1 MPITPSDLDRNRFLD
16 RFAVGAFSTGT
27 GGDGV
32 AGFLARQ
39 MFPVIP
45 SDDEVGKYFTIDFDD
60 VRRDTFKPRAP
71 GDIIPT
77 GNWRMSSASFAT
89 EQYAYAE
96 GLPEEFTAKTA
107 PSLDVEQSATLVC
120 AERAL
125 ISQEVRFGAAYWK
138 TGVWGIDMA
147 GQATAD
153 ATHYVFWNR
162 AAATPVDDAAD
173 LSTSLKLKGNRRP
186 NTLALGSVVR
196 DRLINNAQI
205 VGRLNNGQTP
215 GGPAEATLADLAK
228 LFKVQRVIVAD
239 GTYNSANEGATAS
252 NGFILN
258 SKSAWLGYV
267 DPNPTKFTA
276 TAGATFTWKGIAG
289 NDQGVR
295 MFRRWDADRRRWL
308 IEMLHDDVYKI
319 ISANTGA
326 FLSGIVE

>member
-1 MPITPSDLDRNRFLD
+1 MPITPSDLDRNRYLD
-16 RFAVGAFSTGT
+16 RFAVGAFSSGQASEGS
-27 GGDGV
+27 GGY
-32 AGFLARQ
+32 LARQ
-39 MFPVIP
+39 LFPVIP
-45 SDDEVGKYFTIDFDD
+45 SEDETGKYFEINFDD

-71 GDIIPT
+71 GDLIPT
-77 GNWRMSSASFAT
+77 GNWRMSSSSYAMEQFA
-89 EQYAYAE
+89 YGE

-107 PSLDVEQSATLVC
+107 PTLDVESAATMVC
-120 AERAL
+120 TERAL

-147 GQATAD
+147 GHATAD

-162 AAATPVDDAAD
+162 SAATPVDDAAA
-173 LSTSLKLKGNRRP
+173 LSTALKLKGNRRP
-186 NTLALGSVVR
+186 NTLALGSYVR
-196 DRLINNAQI
+196 DYLINNAQI

-215 GGPAEATLADLAK
+215 GGPAEASLADLAK

-258 SKSAWLGYV
+258 AKSAWLGYV

-276 TAGATFTWKGIAG
+276 TAGATFTWKGLAG

-308 IEMLHDDVYKI
+308 IEMIHDDVFKI
-319 ISANTGA
+319 ISSSTGS